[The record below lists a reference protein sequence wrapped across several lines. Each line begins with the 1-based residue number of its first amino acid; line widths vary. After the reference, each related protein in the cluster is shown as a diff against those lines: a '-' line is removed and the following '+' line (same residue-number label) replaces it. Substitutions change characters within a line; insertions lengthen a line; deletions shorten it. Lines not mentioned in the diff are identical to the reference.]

1 MCRAS
6 ADGGHHER
14 RDYEERDLAGQRQR
28 LAPAC
33 DMMRGVPLLLILGDP
48 TASLDAITEA
58 AVPDTRL
65 TRGRLGGT
73 MRCDLV

>member
-6 ADGGHHER
+6 ADGGHHDR
-14 RDYEERDLAGQRQR
+14 RDYKERDLGGQGQR

-33 DMMRGVPLLLILGDP
+33 DMMRGVPLLLILDEP

-58 AVPDTRL
+58 ALPDA
-65 TRGRLGGT
+65 G
-73 MRCDLV
+73 